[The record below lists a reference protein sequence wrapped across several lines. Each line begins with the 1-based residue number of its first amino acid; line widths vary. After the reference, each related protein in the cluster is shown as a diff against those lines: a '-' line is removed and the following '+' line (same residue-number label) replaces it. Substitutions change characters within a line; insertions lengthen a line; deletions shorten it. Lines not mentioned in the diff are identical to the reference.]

1 MLWHKGPSM
10 DLGHFLSTEK
20 LEARVRQFLKWNSVG
35 EVPNFPFTSFEE
47 LQIGATNGTY
57 TLGIDYTTSN
67 NFAWSLY
74 GFLYSFFFL
83 FFATAPLLAI
93 ISSIIC
99 AFYLKSY
106 VLFLGV
112 PIPFFAWLFS
122 NPYNLFRSAMSLIAF
137 VIAGIALVLL
147 ISGKVV
153 PLIFCLLF
161 VVPFYMNRFIYQLN
175 KDKFRLVL
183 LNSEPIFLYFYQ
195 HGKVG
200 FKCNVTG
207 NSFWI

>member
-1 MLWHKGPSM
+1 
-10 DLGHFLSTEK
+10 
-20 LEARVRQFLKWNSVG
+20 
-35 EVPNFPFTSFEE
+35 
-47 LQIGATNGTY
+47 
-57 TLGIDYTTSN
+57 
-67 NFAWSLY
+67 
-74 GFLYSFFFL
+74 
-83 FFATAPLLAI
+83 
-93 ISSIIC
+93 
-99 AFYLKSY
+99 
-106 VLFLGV
+106 
-112 PIPFFAWLFS
+112 
-122 NPYNLFRSAMSLIAF
+122 MSLIAF

-207 NSFWI
+207 DSFWI